1 MDSII
6 SLRQQVL
13 TEINQLPQDKLNLVL
28 KFVNNLKYNSNN
40 DIEEEIIDPLADFI
54 GAVNNGKLT
63 ENMEQDL
70 YE

>member
-6 SLRQQVL
+6 DLRQQVL

-28 KFVNNLKYNSNN
+28 KFVNSLKYSSNK

-54 GAVNNGKLT
+54 GAVNTVKLT
-63 ENMEQDL
+63 DNMDQDL